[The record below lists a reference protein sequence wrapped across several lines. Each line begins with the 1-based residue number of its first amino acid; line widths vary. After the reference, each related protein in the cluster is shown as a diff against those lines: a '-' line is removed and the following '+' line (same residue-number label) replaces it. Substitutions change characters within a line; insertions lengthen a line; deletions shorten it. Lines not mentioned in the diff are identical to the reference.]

1 MAAGPLALEVD
12 RRSISLRTS
21 AAISVLISSIVHHH
35 LVRHRTRVIAGAR
48 PGGKWRIARKCRSVR
63 MSENAN
69 TVATFSI
76 VAFDP
81 KSGSLGVA
89 VQSKFLAV
97 GALVPY
103 ARAGVG
109 AVATQALANVVYGR
123 RGLELMARGKT
134 ASETIELLTKED
146 EQKAQRQVGIVDAK
160 GRAAAFTGED
170 CHDWA
175 GSLTGEH
182 YAIQGNILAGS
193 QVVEAMASAYEASGP
208 DLAGRLL
215 AALDAGQEAG
225 GDPRGKQSAAL
236 LIVREGGGYGGGNDR
251 FVDLRVDDHPEP
263 IRELARIRDLH
274 TLYFGETKP
283 EDVVAVEGDNRE
295 EVMAHLQRL
304 GYLEGRDASDDEVLL
319 DALTDFLH
327 IENFEEREQERG
339 YLDLEVLRFM
349 RSKR

>member
-1 MAAGPLALEVD
+1 M
-12 RRSISLRTS
+12 R
-21 AAISVLISSIVHHH
+21 
-35 LVRHRTRVIAGAR
+35 
-48 PGGKWRIARKCRSVR
+48 
-63 MSENAN
+63 ENSK

-81 KSGSLGVA
+81 ETDSLGVA
-89 VQSKFLAV
+89 VQSKFLAA

-109 AVATQALANVVYGR
+109 AVAMQALANVAYGP
-123 RGLELMARGKT
+123 RGLELMAQGKT
-134 ASETIELLTKED
+134 AGETIELLTEED
-146 EQKAQRQVGIVDAK
+146 ERKAQRQVGIVDAR

-175 GSLTGEH
+175 GSLTGEY
-182 YAIQGNILAGS
+182 YAVQGNILAGR
-193 QVVEAMASAYEASGP
+193 QVVEAMASAYEASDD

-215 AALDAGQEAG
+215 AALQAGQEAG

-236 LIVREGGGYGGGNDR
+236 LVVREGGGYGGNNDR
-251 FVDLRVDDHPEP
+251 LVDLRVDDHPEP
-263 IRELARIRDLH
+263 IKELARIRDLH

-283 EDVVAVEGDNRE
+283 EDVVAVEGGVRQ
-295 EVMAHLQRL
+295 EVVAHLQRF
-304 GYLEGRDASDDEVLL
+304 GYLEGRDPGDDGALL
-319 DALTDFLH
+319 DALRDFIH